1 MLCRLGG
8 CRSRMTKVALAQV
21 AAPLASAAKIAVMTM
36 DFQFALIPGHPDWRA
51 ATGRPKR

>member
-1 MLCRLGG
+1 MRATWK
-8 CRSRMTKVALAQV
+8 SIAVTAILA
-21 AAPLASAAKIAVMTM
+21 ALASAAKIAVMTM